1 MQRLFCLLGLVFLLP
16 SCQTFE
22 LPKLGDAFDIKERT
36 SAPALPAGTS
46 DNNTLTR
53 LNLQVDEQR
62 VRTSVSTGGNT
73 LTDAMLH
80 DNDILAAELAVI
92 EAQRGVSI
100 LQSALAW
107 QTDFSAQGGTKSLK
121 DSDEGVFGTA
131 SATKLLM
138 DNGET
143 QNQINAAVKQ
153 VEVAYTRYEI
163 ELNEFLF
170 EVLSDIEN
178 YNTAAE
184 LMNFDYLNFA
194 TAQTIFKKLEK
205 MNIAGQ
211 IDSTTMLRAQ
221 QNLDSLEVAYSKS
234 KLNYERADAKLALAF
249 GVDTRRIDTDISVFT
264 AWNDVNPIPSNGS
277 LSIKLIDEELKAAE
291 FEFLAMKAKS
301 WGTVSVQGRLDIPAS
316 NITDDSDASVGLFY
330 RKTLG
335 DGGRLAGE
343 IQAIEDRI
351 SALKQRRL
359 ATQRDISLQS
369 SLIEKTISRNKEII
383 TLTEKM
389 LDDAAL
395 NVNQLENQ
403 LQIGLSDITSVLE
416 ANLKVFSLQTELLN
430 LRSQERLANLELHRL
445 RSQLLKLGNINAPLS
460 KPVVDQIAKN

>member
-36 SAPALPAGTS
+36 SALALPAGTS

-170 EVLSDIEN
+170 E
-178 YNTAAE
+178 
-184 LMNFDYLNFA
+184 
-194 TAQTIFKKLEK
+194 
-205 MNIAGQ
+205 
-211 IDSTTMLRAQ
+211 MLI
-221 QNLDSLEVAYSKS
+221 QN
-234 KLNYERADAKLALAF
+234 N
-249 GVDTRRIDTDISVFT
+249 
-264 AWNDVNPIPSNGS
+264 
-277 LSIKLIDEELKAAE
+277 
-291 FEFLAMKAKS
+291 
-301 WGTVSVQGRLDIPAS
+301 
-316 NITDDSDASVGLFY
+316 
-330 RKTLG
+330 
-335 DGGRLAGE
+335 
-343 IQAIEDRI
+343 
-351 SALKQRRL
+351 
-359 ATQRDISLQS
+359 
-369 SLIEKTISRNKEII
+369 
-383 TLTEKM
+383 
-389 LDDAAL
+389 
-395 NVNQLENQ
+395 
-403 LQIGLSDITSVLE
+403 
-416 ANLKVFSLQTELLN
+416 
-430 LRSQERLANLELHRL
+430 H
-445 RSQLLKLGNINAPLS
+445 
-460 KPVVDQIAKN
+460 

>member
-1 MQRLFCLLGLVFLLP
+1 MQRLFCFLGLVFLLC

-22 LPKLGDAFDIKERT
+22 LPKLGDASDIKERT
-36 SAPALPAGTS
+36 SALALPAGTT
-46 DNNTLTR
+46 DNNTLDR

-211 IDSTTMLRAQ
+211 ID
-221 QNLDSLEVAYSKS
+221 LDHY
-234 KLNYERADAKLALAF
+234 
-249 GVDTRRIDTDISVFT
+249 
-264 AWNDVNPIPSNGS
+264 
-277 LSIKLIDEELKAAE
+277 AE
-291 FEFLAMKAKS
+291 SSAKS
-301 WGTVSVQGRLDIPAS
+301 
-316 NITDDSDASVGLFY
+316 
-330 RKTLG
+330 
-335 DGGRLAGE
+335 
-343 IQAIEDRI
+343 
-351 SALKQRRL
+351 
-359 ATQRDISLQS
+359 
-369 SLIEKTISRNKEII
+369 
-383 TLTEKM
+383 
-389 LDDAAL
+389 
-395 NVNQLENQ
+395 
-403 LQIGLSDITSVLE
+403 
-416 ANLKVFSLQTELLN
+416 
-430 LRSQERLANLELHRL
+430 
-445 RSQLLKLGNINAPLS
+445 
-460 KPVVDQIAKN
+460 